1 MREYILLMHSD
12 TASAESGSDWDA
24 YIGRLHEA
32 GCFRGGSVIGA
43 GQSFRKDGLP
53 GPVAAHIS
61 GFIRIEA
68 ADLEAARA
76 LLPGNPAFEAGGTVE
91 IRELPITS

>member
-12 TASAESGSDWDA
+12 TVSAESGSDWDT
-24 YIGRLHEA
+24 YIGRLHES

-43 GQSFRKDGLP
+43 GQSFRKVGTA
-53 GPVAAHIS
+53 GPVAAHIH

-68 ADLEAARA
+68 VDLESARA
-76 LLPGNPAFEAGGTVE
+76 LLPGNPTFEAGGTVE